1 MAAKKSLN
9 GADLIESKPKK
20 TRQGNSQYTK
30 LAASSRNGKKK
41 AYRGQGKQYRQGVT
55 RPPFFMEI
63 LFVGCSI
70 TWGDELQDRLKDRY
84 SRLVCDAL
92 GANET
97 NVAECGRSN
106 DWIAR
111 RTVEEVQKKE
121 YDRVY
126 VQLTVPNRLEYFTE
140 EGAHKFSLQAAER
153 KNDLAYKM
161 KWYYKFVRNFQN
173 DVENMYKNKFI
184 IESAVKCPL
193 TFIVADCTLEHKPE
207 MWHLHRQSN
216 WNRLCK
222 IDHSWI
228 WHDIL
233 GHPFRKGPLGRKENH
248 PLEGPHKKIADYLLN
263 STKYTKIV

>member
-1 MAAKKSLN
+1 
-9 GADLIESKPKK
+9 
-20 TRQGNSQYTK
+20 
-30 LAASSRNGKKK
+30 
-41 AYRGQGKQYRQGVT
+41 
-55 RPPFFMEI
+55 MEI

>member
-1 MAAKKSLN
+1 
-9 GADLIESKPKK
+9 
-20 TRQGNSQYTK
+20 
-30 LAASSRNGKKK
+30 
-41 AYRGQGKQYRQGVT
+41 
-55 RPPFFMEI
+55 MEI

-184 IESAVKCPL
+184 IESVVKCPL

-207 MWHLHRQSN
+207 MWHLHKQSN

>member
-1 MAAKKSLN
+1 MAVKKSLN

-97 NVAECGRSN
+97 NIAECGGSN

-111 RTVEEVQKKE
+111 RTAEEVQKKE

-140 EGAHKFSLQAAER
+140 KGAHKWHIQAAER
-153 KNDLAYKM
+153 KTDMAHKM
-161 KWYYKFVRNFQN
+161 KWYYKFIRNFQN
-173 DVENMYKNKFI
+173 DIENMYKNKFI
-184 IESAVKCPL
+184 IESVVKCPL
-193 TFIVADCTLEHKPE
+193 TFLVADCSRENEPKLWYLHK
-207 MWHLHRQSN
+207 QSN
-216 WNRLCK
+216 WNKLCK
-222 IDHSWI
+222 IDHSRI

-233 GHPFRKGPLGRKENH
+233 GHPFGKGPNGLKESH
-248 PLEGPHKKIADYLLN
+248 PLEGSHKKIADYLLN
-263 STKYTKIV
+263 STKYTKTV

>member
-1 MAAKKSLN
+1 
-9 GADLIESKPKK
+9 
-20 TRQGNSQYTK
+20 
-30 LAASSRNGKKK
+30 
-41 AYRGQGKQYRQGVT
+41 
-55 RPPFFMEI
+55 MEI

-184 IESAVKCPL
+184 IESVVKCPL

>member
-1 MAAKKSLN
+1 
-9 GADLIESKPKK
+9 
-20 TRQGNSQYTK
+20 
-30 LAASSRNGKKK
+30 
-41 AYRGQGKQYRQGVT
+41 
-55 RPPFFMEI
+55 MEI

-70 TWGDELQDRLKDRY
+70 TWGDELQDRMKDRY

-97 NVAECGRSN
+97 NVAECGTSN

-140 EGAHKFSLQAAER
+140 EGAYKFSIQAAER

-161 KWYYKFVRNFQN
+161 KWYYKFVRNLQN

-184 IESAVKCPL
+184 IESVVKCPL
-193 TFIVADCTLEHKPE
+193 TFIVADCCYEYFPKMLY
-207 MWHLHRQSN
+207 LHRQSN

-222 IDHSWI
+222 IDHSQI
-228 WHDIL
+228 WGDIL
-233 GHPFRKGPLGRKENH
+233 GHPFRKGPLGKKENH